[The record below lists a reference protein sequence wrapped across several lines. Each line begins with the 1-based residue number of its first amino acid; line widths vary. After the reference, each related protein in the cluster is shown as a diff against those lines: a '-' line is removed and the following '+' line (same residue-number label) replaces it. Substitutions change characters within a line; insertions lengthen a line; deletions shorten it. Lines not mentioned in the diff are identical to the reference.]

1 MRTGIFAKTF
11 AGTDPHTVLA
21 RAAASGYACVQ
32 YNFACS
38 GLPAMPDT
46 VDESAI
52 LAIVAARQ
60 ATGIEIAALSATYN
74 MIHPDK
80 SVREV
85 GMRRLE
91 LSLRIAA
98 RLAIPL
104 VTLCTGTRDADD
116 QWRHHLD
123 NASPDAWRD
132 LMTEM
137 EKAAAFAEAHGMS
150 LGIEPEQ
157 ANVVQDAD
165 SALRLMRDVP
175 SASIRIVLD
184 PANLFERA
192 TPAEARDVV
201 ARSVEKLGDRIS
213 MAHAKDRDADG
224 RFVTAGRGVVDFA
237 DFIARLKQAGF
248 DGAVVTHGLEER
260 EAPDVA
266 RFLNGLVA

>member
-1 MRTGIFAKTF
+1 MRAGIFAKTF
-11 AGTDPHTVLA
+11 SGTDPRAVLA
-21 RAAASGYACVQ
+21 RAAAAGYACVQ

-38 GLPAMPDT
+38 GLPPMPDA
-46 VDESAI
+46 VEEPAI

-60 ATGIEIAALSATYN
+60 STGVEIAALSATYN
-74 MIHPDK
+74 MIHPNRAIRDA
-80 SVREV
+80 

-91 LSLRIAA
+91 LSIKIAA
-98 RLAIPL
+98 RLAIPV

-116 QWRHHLD
+116 QWRHHPD
-123 NASPDAWRD
+123 NSSQDAWRD
-132 LMTEM
+132 VVTEM
-137 EKAAAFAEAHGMS
+137 ERAAALAEAHGIS

-165 SALRLMRDVP
+165 GALRLMRDVP
-175 SASIRIVLD
+175 SPSIRIVLD

-192 TPAEARDVV
+192 TPAEAREIV
-201 ARSVEKLGDRIS
+201 ARSVERLGDRIS

-224 RFVTAGRGVVDFA
+224 QFVTAGRGVVDFD
-237 DFIARLKQAGF
+237 DFITRLSQVGF

-266 RFLNGLVA
+266 RYLAGLLA